1 MRSFLPTS
9 SLIWKI
15 GKLDNWKIGNK
26 LAKLRKCASRLHF
39 ERYSLEKYSLVSF
52 VVGGDL
58 LGDAGDLLGDGG
70 DLLGD
75 GGKKV

>member
-9 SLIWKI
+9 SL
-15 GKLDNWKIGNK
+15 NWNIINK

-58 LGDAGDLLGDGG
+58 LGDGGDLLGDGG
-70 DLLGD
+70 DLLGESMVLQILD
-75 GGKKV
+75 IF